1 MFGVFAKKVIQNRTV
16 FGPYEGDE
24 CETWDYGREDRLKLR
39 VKYTIETCDLRP
51 PFINVNCNYRPQT
64 KLRESNAFTCVCQ
77 SFCPPGGVVY
87 LPSPSPY
94 YGMRYTSRQYAS
106 YWNAFLLNKKH
117 FFLPRPTGFNRKVV
131 NCRDSHVLILI

>member
-51 PFINVNCNYRPQT
+51 PFIHVNCNYRPQT

-77 SFCPPGGVVY
+77 SFCPPGGGCVLTLPIPILRYAVY
-87 LPSPSPY
+87 KQAVRILLEC
-94 YGMRYTSRQYAS
+94 
-106 YWNAFLLNKKH
+106 FLVKQETL
-117 FFLPRPTGFNRKVV
+117 FFY
-131 NCRDSHVLILI
+131 RDQQVLTEKL